1 MKNEIALSAPRRRRR
16 VSPTCRW
23 ILIFILK
30 LRMILSIKQTHT
42 VNEIKI
48 KIDTSDYLESSG
60 ERV

>member
-1 MKNEIALSAPRRRRR
+1 MKKEIALSEPRRRRR
-16 VSPTCRW
+16 VRPTCRW
-23 ILIFILK
+23 MLIFILK
-30 LRMILSIKQTHT
+30 LHMILSIKQTHT